1 MPLFPFYRQLNS
13 MDCGPTCLR
22 MIAKHYGKHYNI
34 DGIRNCAGYSKAGVS
49 LLGISEAAENIGFNV
64 SGVQMTY
71 EQLVKEA
78 NLPCILHWDQQHYV
92 VLISTFSWFRTLQRI
107 RIADPSKGI
116 VTYTPNTFLQHWIS
130 GAGED
135 GKKTGIALLLK
146 PGKAFFD
153 KKGEIEHRLGWK
165 AIFKYL
171 NKSWWRVIQIFITL
185 IATSLLQLI
194 FPFLTKSI
202 VDTGIHTKNIG
213 FITIILMAQAML
225 VISKA
230 FADFIRNRLLLRIS
244 FLLNYS
250 ILSGFWLKLTRLP
263 LSYFDMHQ
271 TGDTLQRIT
280 DNKLIQN
287 FITGNAINTLF
298 SLFNFLIYSIVL
310 AVFNIKLFLIFMLGG
325 ILYFFWIIYFLHIRR
340 KINYETFHLASKEN
354 AITLQLIQG
363 MQEIR
368 LNNAGDQKRNEWEKI
383 QAGIFQLNFR
393 ALTYNQIQQIGAVL
407 INEGKDIVITFMV
420 ASLVIENKLTLGAM
434 LAIQYIIGQLSGP
447 IEMFVGFFQNAQDV
461 QISIERLN
469 DIHQLQDEEEMGLQ
483 YLNKL
488 PVKKTIRL
496 NKISFTYPG
505 SGNKKALENIDLE
518 IPEGKVTAIVGVSGS
533 GKTTLLKL
541 LLKIYNHYSGDIL
554 VGETDFRQ
562 ISPSFWRDRCG
573 VVLQD
578 SYIFDDSIAQ
588 NIAVGIENPDYAKLV
603 KCCKIANIL
612 SFIESLPNKFNTRL
626 GANGIGISQ
635 GQKQR
640 LLIARA
646 IYKDPEYLLLDES
659 TNALDANSESVIIR
673 NLNAFFKGR
682 TVIIVAHRLST
693 VQNADKIIV
702 LNQGLI
708 VEQGSHRDLSHQ
720 KGRYYE
726 LIKNQLE
733 LGN

>member
-1 MPLFPFYRQLNS
+1 MSFFPFYRQLNH

-22 MIAKHYGKHYNI
+22 MIAKYYGRHYNTE
-34 DGIRNCAGYSKAGVS
+34 GIREYAGYSKVGVS

-64 SGVQMTY
+64 RGVQMTY

-78 NLPCILHWDQQHYV
+78 DLPCILHWDQQHYV

-116 VTYTPNTFLQHWIS
+116 VTYTPGTFLQHWIS
-130 GAGED
+130 GADED
-135 GKKTGIALLLK
+135 GKEIGIALLLK

-165 AIFKYL
+165 AIIKYL

-185 IATSLLQLI
+185 VATSLLQLI

-202 VDTGIHTKNIG
+202 VDTGINTKNIR

-244 FLLNYS
+244 FLLNFS

-263 LSYFDMHQ
+263 LSYFDRHQ

-298 SLFNFLIYSIVL
+298 SLFNFFIYSIVL
-310 AVFNIKLFLIFMLGG
+310 AMFNIKLFLIFMLGG
-325 ILYFFWIIYFLHIRR
+325 ILYFFWITYFLQIRR

-368 LNNAGDQKRNEWEKI
+368 LHNAGDQKRNEWEKI
-383 QAGIFQLNFR
+383 QAGIFRLNFR
-393 ALTYNQIQQIGAVL
+393 ALTYNQIQQAGAVL

-447 IEMFVGFFQNAQDV
+447 IEMFVGFIQNAQDV

-505 SGNKKALENIDLE
+505 VGNKKALENIDLE

-541 LLKIYNHYSGDIL
+541 LLKIYNHYSGEIL

-588 NIAVGIENPDYAKLV
+588 NIAVGIENPDHAKLI

-708 VEQGSHRDLSHQ
+708 VEQGSHRELSHQ